1 MNQKNKLKGFTLI
14 ELIVVIAIIGILAGI
29 LAPAMATYYW
39 KSRVKAANA
48 DAKMVYNAAQTEV
61 QKYLTKDRSLSLDS
75 GLDGYVVLQWSPAT
89 NKVSASTAATNP
101 PVELDSTLLDDP
113 NSPESEHY
121 YEKSLLKIANRVN
134 QLVSGAEEVEWAI
147 TVRNYVV
154 TAAVSAESLSTKN
167 VGRYSA
173 VTLPVE
179 QQTQAYSE
187 GYIGVLNDLD
197 TKYNGATPAVPTE
210 APEPSETP

>member
-61 QKYLTKDRSLSLDS
+61 QKYLTIDRNTTS
-75 GLDGYVVLQWSPAT
+75 GSGFNGLILLRWSPAT
-89 NKVSASTAATNP
+89 NSVSFSNVLDNNLMTVTPEAPDNTNMGNAM
-101 PVELDSTLLDDP
+101 VDV
-113 NSPESEHY
+113 
-121 YEKSLLKIANRVN
+121 ANRVN
-134 QLVSGAEEVEWAI
+134 RLVSGAEDVEWAI

-154 TAAVSAESLSTKN
+154 TAAVSAESLSTRN

-187 GYIGVLNDLD
+187 GYLGVLSNLD
-197 TKYNGATPAVPTE
+197 TRYEGATPAVPTE
-210 APEPSETP
+210 APEPSETT